1 MKLKYYP
8 HNLKISVS
16 DNIYILTDREKII
29 IKERKKL

>member
-8 HNLKISVS
+8 HNLKFFVS
-16 DNIYILTDREKII
+16 DNIYILTDRKKII